1 MFIIDYLPS
10 WLFYVTL
17 VAGLIGYAVHELE
30 KFRPIAVALIF
41 FSLFSIGYKA
51 CDKVWVGRVKEL
63 EEQIVA
69 LDAKK
74 QEVNTKI
81 VTKIITK
88 ELIVKQ
94 AVEGQIQYV
103 DREIVK
109 YNDQCKV
116 PPEVITIHNR
126 AVTP

>member
-116 PPEVITIHNR
+116 PAEVITIHNK
-126 AVTP
+126 AATP